1 MRRLS
6 LDLHE
11 PLLADFCRR
20 WKVSELA
27 LFGSALRDDFKPESN
42 VDVLVAFAPD
52 AHWSLLCPRLSK
64 LDTNRPQRAEKNEAP
79 SPAAFTQGGRLPSSR
94 QSQLSPEGFEF
105 LHGDG
110 IQIPLRK

>member
-27 LFGSALRDDFKPESN
+27 LFGSALRDDFKPESD

-52 AHWSLLCPRLSK
+52 AHWSLLDLVKMQDELSSLWK
-64 LDTNRPQRAEKNEAP
+64 RPVDLLTRRAVERSQNWIRRKAILESAEVVY
-79 SPAAFTQGGRLPSSR
+79 AAR
-94 QSQLSPEGFEF
+94 
-105 LHGDG
+105 
-110 IQIPLRK
+110 